1 MTSKPVFLR
10 EATGLVKGMSV
21 WDAFWINS
29 MSSASGGLIA
39 PLYIFAVGPIVFPG
53 GDYLI
58 ACVGY
63 LLVMSAQSLAYAFL
77 TAAMPRSG
85 GDYVFV
91 SRTIHPV
98 VGLFSNFN
106 LAFWNFGFFAFVSF
120 YVATYVSRLMGDFG
134 GAGPAAWAL
143 TSVGTFAIG
152 TIVVILCGLLVL
164 RGVRNY
170 FRFQNFVIIVSL
182 IALVVVVGNLWVGA
196 PAFHQAFNQWAIAN
210 NAANGTDP
218 YQTVINTAASQGY
231 VNPGFS
237 VWATLGLIPIVYSIA
252 NYNNVSSYVSG
263 EMKNAQSFKSQVT
276 ALVGSVVANTI
287 MIGAIVGTLIYAA
300 GYNFLSSVV
309 YSAASFPS
317 IPTTWDFF
325 VRVLTPQ
332 YMWFIDGSMVL
343 ICFTVTALE
352 LLFATRCIFAW
363 AFDRVVP
370 TKLAAVSDRFHSP
383 INSVLLSMAL
393 AELLLAL
400 MTFTGVIALYTA
412 SAFGTVVT
420 FFIASVAVAVFPY
433 WRKRIFDA
441 SVVNYRIAGI
451 PVMTISG
458 VLSALALLYVSYYFV
473 AMPVL
478 AGYSTITGYTL
489 IGLIVFSVLVY
500 YGARMYHRKKEGMD
514 IGVAFSEIP
523 PE

>member
-1 MTSKPVFLR
+1 MTSRPVFLR
-10 EATGLVKGMSV
+10 DATGLVKQMSV
-21 WDAFWINS
+21 WDAFWLNS

-39 PLYIFAVGPIVFPG
+39 PLFIFAVGPIVFPG

-63 LLVMSAQSLAYAFL
+63 LVVMSAQSLAYAFL

-91 SRTIHPV
+91 SRTVHPV

-106 LAFWNFGFFAFVSF
+106 LTFWNFGFFAFVCF
-120 YVATYVSRLMGDFG
+120 YVATYFSRLMGDFG
-134 GAGPAAWAL
+134 ASDPAAWAL
-143 TSVGTFAIG
+143 TPFGTFAIG
-152 TIVVILCGLLVL
+152 TVVVVLCGLLVL

-170 FRFQNFVIIVSL
+170 FKFQNFVIIVSL
-182 IALVVVVGNLWVGA
+182 IALVVVVGILWINA
-196 PAFHQAFNQWAIAN
+196 ATFHQAFNQWANAN
-210 NAANGTDP
+210 NVASGPDP

-263 EMKNAQSFKSQVT
+263 EMKNAQSFKNQVY

-287 MIGAIVGTLIYAA
+287 MIGALVGMLIYTV

-309 YSAASFPS
+309 FSASSFPT
-317 IPTTWDFF
+317 IATTWDFF
-325 VRVLTPQ
+325 VRILTPQ
-332 YMWFIDGSMVL
+332 YMWFVDGSMVL

-363 AFDRVVP
+363 SFDRLVP
-370 TKLAAVSDRFHSP
+370 TKLSAVSDRFHSP
-383 INSVLLSMAL
+383 INSVLVSMAL
-393 AELLLAL
+393 AELLLGL
-400 MTFTGVIALYTA
+400 MTFTGVIALYAA

-420 FFIASVAVAVFPY
+420 FFIASVAVAIFPF
-433 WRKRIFDA
+433 WRKRIFEA
-441 SVVNYRIAGI
+441 SVVKYRIAGI
-451 PVMTISG
+451 PAMTIAG
-458 VLSALALLYVSYYFV
+458 LTSALCLVFVSYYFV

-478 AGYSTITGYTL
+478 AGYSTITGYVI
-489 IGLIVFSVLVY
+489 IGLVVAAALVY
-500 YGARMYHRKKEGMD
+500 YGAKMYHQKKEGMD
-514 IGVAFSEIP
+514 IGLAFAEIP

>member
-1 MTSKPVFLR
+1 MASKPVFLR

-63 LLVMSAQSLAYAFL
+63 LFIMTAQSLAYAFL
-77 TAAMPRSG
+77 TAVMPRSG

-98 VGLFSNFN
+98 VGLFANFN
-106 LAFWNFGFFAFVSF
+106 LTFWNFGFFAFVCF
-120 YVATYVSRLMGDFG
+120 YETTYLSRLMGDFG
-134 GAGPAAWAL
+134 VTGPAAWAI
-143 TSVGTFAIG
+143 TPVGTFAIG
-152 TIVVILCGLLVL
+152 TVVVVLCGLLVL

-170 FRFQNFVIIVSL
+170 FKFQNFVIIVSL
-182 IALVVVVGNLWVGA
+182 IALVVVVGILWIDA
-196 PAFHQAFNQWAIAN
+196 PIFHQAFNQWAIAN
-210 NAANGTDP
+210 NAASGPDP
-218 YQTVINTAASQGY
+218 YQTVISTAASQGY
-231 VNPGFS
+231 TNPGFS
-237 VWATLGLIPIVYSIA
+237 VWATLGLMPIVYSIA

-263 EMKNAQSFKSQVT
+263 EMKNAQSFKSQVI

-287 MIGAIVGTLIYAA
+287 MIGAIVGVLIYTV
-300 GYNFLSSVV
+300 GYTFLSSVV
-309 YSAASFPS
+309 YSATSFPS

-325 VRVLTPQ
+325 VRILTPQ
-332 YMWFIDGSMVL
+332 YMWFIDASMVL

-363 AFDRVVP
+363 SFDRVVP

-393 AELLLAL
+393 AELLLGL
-400 MTFTGVIALYTA
+400 MTFTGVIALYSA

-420 FFIASVAVAVFPY
+420 FFIASVAVAIFPY
-433 WRKRIFDA
+433 WRKRIFETSA
-441 SVVNYRIAGI
+441 VKYRFAGI
-451 PVMTISG
+451 PAMTIAG
-458 VLSALALLYVSYYFV
+458 LLSALALVFVSYYFI

-489 IGLIVFSVLVY
+489 IGLIVASALVY
-500 YGARMYHRKKEGMD
+500 YGSKTYHQRKEGMD
-514 IGVAFSEIP
+514 IRLTFAEIP